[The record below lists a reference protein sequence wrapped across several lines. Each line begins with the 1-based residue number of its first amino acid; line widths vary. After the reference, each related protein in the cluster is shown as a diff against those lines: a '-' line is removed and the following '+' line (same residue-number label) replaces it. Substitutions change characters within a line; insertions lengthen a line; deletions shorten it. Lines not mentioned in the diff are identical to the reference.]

1 MARAK
6 RRKVQERRMEKDRKT
21 GVARREGMN
30 GKREKAR
37 NVWRFGVM
45 RFNYK
50 TRRVLQLARRRTP
63 HPSPTPAPR
72 PRGTNPRL
80 SRPFSFPPFRGY
92 LRFDS
97 PYLPSHPQLCR
108 SFSRVPRLGPYPE
121 NYPLPRTVKDSR
133 TERPRTPASHLL
145 LAAAVSGDGGLDIL
159 PIRLAKFTEI
169 FLPFR
174 ATL

>member
-63 HPSPTPAPR
+63 HPSPPLPPPVPAAPTR
-72 PRGTNPRL
+72 ASL
-80 SRPFSFPPFRGY
+80 APFPFR
-92 LRFDS
+92 
-97 PYLPSHPQLCR
+97 R
-108 SFSRVPRLGPYPE
+108 SAVIYGLIRLIFPATP
-121 NYPLPRTVKDSR
+121 NSTVLSLVFLASA
-133 TERPRTPASHLL
+133 RTPKTTPSPH
-145 LAAAVSGDGGLDIL
+145 
-159 PIRLAKFTEI
+159 RK
-169 FLPFR
+169 R
-174 ATL
+174 

>member
-6 RRKVQERRMEKDRKT
+6 RPQKRVQERRIEGERDNETERQRK
-21 GVARREGMN
+21 GVS

-63 HPSPTPAPR
+63 HPRPSFTPPAPPPR
-72 PRGTNPRL
+72 P
-80 SRPFSFPPFRGY
+80 SRSLSFPPFRSY

-97 PYLPSHPQLCR
+97 PYLPSHPQLR
-108 SFSRVPRLGPYPE
+108 RPFSRSSPRPVPRKLNPSP
-121 NYPLPRTVKDSR
+121 PVKDSR
-133 TERPRTPASHLL
+133 TERAATDPRITVSASTYLP
-145 LAAAVSGDGGLDIL
+145 LAAGG
-159 PIRLAKFTEI
+159 RFQRHRARYFTNTTRET
-169 FLPFR
+169 R
-174 ATL
+174 R